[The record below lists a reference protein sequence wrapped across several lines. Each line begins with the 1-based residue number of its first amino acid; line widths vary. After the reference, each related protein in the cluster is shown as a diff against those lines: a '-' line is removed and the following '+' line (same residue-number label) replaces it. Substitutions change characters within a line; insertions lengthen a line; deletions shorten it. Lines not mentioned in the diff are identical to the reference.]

1 MRMKDYQGR
10 YRVQNKGARGGMDKR
25 QIKYAQMGL
34 IKNILS
40 YLRQSSN
47 IFVSSLVLTTTFSGM
62 FGYLL

>member
-1 MRMKDYQGR
+1 
-10 YRVQNKGARGGMDKR
+10 MDKR

-34 IKNILS
+34 TKSILS